1 MKKVICIVLTLV
13 VFMMSLPLTVLAA
26 EGDILLSEAV
36 IVVSDDASI
45 TDNYA
50 AERLKFYLDKIMG
63 GDIAVVSDNTAND
76 CVEISV
82 GDTEREDLDFAG
94 KKDGSYVITSEKD
107 LIVINGAGNKGTIN
121 GVYAFLEKYC
131 DCHWYEDEVIVI
143 PENASLSVEK
153 GINVT
158 YTPFFEYSETDTKSS
173 RDPEFSVANGY
184 GRIIGAPDVHSGNS
198 CKIKINSL

>member
-1 MKKVICIVLTLV
+1 MKKVVCMILTLL
-13 VFMMSLPLTVLAA
+13 VFMMSLPLTVFAVQT
-26 EGDILLSEAV
+26 DIRLDNAV

-50 AERLKFYLDKIMG
+50 AERLKYYLDKIIG
-63 GDIAVVSDNTAND
+63 CDIAIVSDKTEND

-82 GDTEREDLDFAG
+82 GDTEREELDFAG
-94 KKDGSYVITSEKD
+94 KKDGSYVITSAKD

-143 PENASLSVEK
+143 PENADLSIEK
-153 GINVT
+153 GINVN

-173 RDPEFSVANGY
+173 RDPEFSVQEGF
-184 GRIIGAPDVHSGNS
+184 
-198 CKIKINSL
+198 